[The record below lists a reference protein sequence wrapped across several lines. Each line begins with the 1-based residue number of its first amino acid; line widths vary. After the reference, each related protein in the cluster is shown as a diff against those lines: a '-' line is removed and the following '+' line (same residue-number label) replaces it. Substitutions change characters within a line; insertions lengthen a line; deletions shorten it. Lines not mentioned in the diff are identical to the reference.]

1 METVNQNTKDI
12 TGAIWSQTNMKG
24 VQISTSFLQ
33 REEEGG
39 TGPGQLVTMMI
50 QSLFDKGR

>member
-1 METVNQNTKDI
+1 METVNQNTKDT
-12 TGAIWSQTNMKG
+12 TGAIWSQTNMKV
-24 VQISTSFLQ
+24 VQTSTSFLQ

-50 QSLFDKGR
+50 KSLFNKG